1 MYDIACFNIN
11 GEMITH
17 LTQWDIGQK
26 IVFKDI
32 ELPELPYVH
41 FCNRNSKKAL
51 VVKPT
56 STNDNG
62 LIVEVPNSLLR
73 EPYSIVAYVCEHD
86 DDNVDSATVV
96 NTLYTIRIPIKK
108 RPQPEGYIYDE
119 DKNVITI
126 TKINNQIIEILNTLD
141 HKQDIYSY
149 TIDLTAP
156 TYDQNTWY
164 PVTGAS
170 GIPRGSIHLIQVSA
184 SFDTC
189 HPSWA
194 TNIGGYSCNMEIHD
208 KAQEWGQVN
217 SATYCTDYSWKYAG
231 ELAPCGYTQ
240 MYSAS
245 IPVVTLRG
253 GGVYTIVTDFEEE
266 WLVRTEVYVINS
278 DTVRPINKPTFSIN
292 RSSIYANLNGD
303 VTGNADSATRLQNI
317 RYLEGREFNGTGD
330 IHHYGECIT
339 AGDTTDKTVSIEG
352 IHLKYGTRIEVK
364 FYNANTAPNAT
375 LNVNG
380 TGAKPI
386 RYHGS
391 AVPSG
396 IISSGV
402 LLTLVYDGTYW
413 QIEGDL
419 SQKQLTDFSNRLN
432 SKINSVTAIKLFA
445 SSESADSATIKTWAE
460 EGHVRNWSIDTSYG
474 IIGYDAEIGE
484 TIYIKCTASDTGI
497 SQYIVATVDEGTGLD
512 SILCT
517 SHGFVNPGGDFK
529 GSTSDEAGVAGMVPA
544 PSAGGRRNLLTN
556 SGWKEME
563 LGFTSDAYPDYE
575 SELYLQIKDDY
586 PICYVSL
593 PAATNN
599 NTGLMSYDDKAK
611 LDSFKNAEN
620 YVEKSNAEI
629 TGSISQYRKPGSY
642 VGNMSCALG
651 DGCEASGNASHAEG
665 DGTTASGHGSH
676 AEGEQTIAKGD
687 SQHVQ
692 GRFNVED
699 TGNKFAHIVGNGT
712 SNSERSNAH
721 TLDWDGNG
729 WFAGKLSQEGTPTT
743 DKDLA
748 TKKYVDDLK
757 SGFYGVCDTAS
768 SQAKKTVTIPGITTL
783 KTGIRIDVEFK
794 NQNRGGDP
802 TLNVNSLGAKPIQY
816 SGSYNYLR
824 PTILSGS
831 ILSMVYSG
839 TAWEVVSNPD
849 EMHVIKNKLD
859 NKIKDIT
866 AIKCIPVTNSA
877 DNSTITTWAQEGY
890 EKEWSVDFSSGYY
903 IDAYIEND
911 GETVIVRCTDSM
923 TGNKCYITV
932 TITGSRG
939 LDSFLGISHGFF
951 DGEKVLTGSSSSSSD
966 GGSSSKILWRGGLLA
981 GGTADFNVPEE
992 CWHNNH
998 TQLTLVIESFIQI
1011 GALGSSVGTTPLF
1024 VTLSMGESGDFGI
1037 SIPEELKDQYR
1048 PYYTNDDYAT
1058 SFIYRESSEVSKY
1071 IYGAYSS
1078 VIELNVK
1085 AKKVADS
1092 RYAICSVLSPSKNN
1106 GIVITNISAYVPKE
1120 L

>member
-1 MYDIACFNIN
+1 MYNIACFNIN

-32 ELPELPYVH
+32 EMPELPYVH

-170 GIPRGSIHLIQVSA
+170 GIPRGSMHLIQVSA

-339 AGDTTDKTVSIEG
+339 AGDTTAKTVSIEG

-474 IIGYDAEIGE
+474 ILGYDAEIGE

-529 GSTSDEAGVAGMVPA
+529 GSTSDEVGVAGMVPA

-575 SELYLQIKDDY
+575 SELYLQIKDDG

-611 LDSFKNAEN
+611 LDS
-620 YVEKSNAEI
+620 
-629 TGSISQYRKPGSY
+629 
-642 VGNMSCALG
+642 L
-651 DGCEASGNASHAEG
+651 
-665 DGTTASGHGSH
+665 
-676 AEGEQTIAKGD
+676 
-687 SQHVQ
+687 
-692 GRFNVED
+692 NV
-699 TGNKFAHIVGNGT
+699 
-712 SNSERSNAH
+712 SS
-721 TLDWDGNG
+721 
-729 WFAGKLSQEGTPTT
+729 
-743 DKDLA
+743 
-748 TKKYVDDLK
+748 
-757 SGFYGVCDTAS
+757 YGVCDTAG
-768 SQAKKTVTIPGITTL
+768 SQAAKTVTIPGITTL

-802 TLNVNSLGAKPIQY
+802 TLNVNSLGAKPIKYASSYFY
-816 SGSYNYLR
+816 SR

-849 EMHVIKNKLD
+849 EMHVIKNKLN

-890 EKEWSVDFSSGYY
+890 EKEWFVDFSSGYD
-903 IDAYIEND
+903 IDAYIAEE
-911 GETVIVRCTDSM
+911 GETVIVRCTDST
-923 TGNKCYITV
+923 TGSKYYIAV
-932 TITGSRG
+932 TITVSCG
-939 LDSFLGISHGFF
+939 LDSFLGVSHGFF
-951 DGEKVLTGSSSSSSD
+951 DFRKVLTGSSSSSSSSSD

-981 GGTADFNVPEE
+981 GGTVEFNVPEE

-1011 GALGSSVGTTPLF
+1011 GALDSSLGTTPLF

-1037 SIPEELKDQYR
+1037 SMTEELKSMYR

-1058 SFIYRESSEVSKY
+1058 SFIYRESGEVSKY
-1071 IYGAYSS
+1071 IYGGCSS

-1106 GIVITNISAYVPKE
+1106 GKVITNISAYVPKE